1 MCVGINGGRRRWAEL
16 NVPPETKGIRAAQGP
31 QEEVPSRHHA
41 MAQTGLECSGAH
53 ASTQL
58 THLMGAAI

>member
-1 MCVGINGGRRRWAEL
+1 MEAGGGGLSSMSLRRS
-16 NVPPETKGIRAAQGP
+16 TKGIRAAQGP